1 MVNELHHR
9 NCLDVLNDI
18 PERSIDLVITD
29 CPYHVVQ
36 GGRVGDQTPM
46 GGIFSECHEGFKNGN
61 VFENNDIEFSE
72 WLPDVYRVLKE
83 GTHAYI
89 MINGRNLCEL
99 QNEAE
104 KSGFRFQNLLVW
116 DKGNKT
122 PNRYYMQQCEFVLLL
137 SKGAARN
144 INDMGSGNLF
154 SIPNP
159 VGNKTHPTEKPVKLM
174 RHLIENSSNV
184 NEIILDPFMGTGSS
198 VVAAVHCQRQYIG
211 IELDEKYF
219 TIAKQRVDKAIKN
232 KKILW

>member
-1 MVNELHHR
+1 MNVMK
-9 NCLDVLNDI
+9 V
-18 PERSIDLVITD
+18 S
-29 CPYHVVQ
+29 
-36 GGRVGDQTPM
+36 
-46 GGIFSECHEGFKNGN
+46 KNGN

-89 MINGRNLCEL
+89 MINGRNFCEL

-104 KSGFRFQNLLVW
+104 NSGFRFQNLLVW

-144 INDMGSGNLF
+144 INDMGTGNLF

-174 RHLIENSSNV
+174 RQLIENSTNV